1 MLPIDYADDSF
12 YFMTKD
18 TKKCSFTFFVTVYY
32 RPLYDVISEV
42 SLIQGGDSIP
52 LCGAVCFH
60 HPDNK
65 VGTILMV
72 QLVLLW
78 KVYLIHGRRDAKFAT
93 LLECNTAVAVKA
105 CIVTVTISY
114 NGRDILH
121 VRVLQYVTIVLFTV
135 GLLGMLLVHIF
146 TCHSRC
152 SS

>member
-1 MLPIDYADDSF
+1 MLPVDYADDSF

-18 TKKCSFTFFVTVYY
+18 TKKCSFKFFVTVYY

-78 KVYLIHGRRDAKFAT
+78 ISKVYLIQGRRDAKFAT
-93 LLECNTAVAVKA
+93 LLLMFQNNTAVTVKA
-105 CIVTVTISY
+105 CM
-114 NGRDILH
+114 
-121 VRVLQYVTIVLFTV
+121 LQ
-135 GLLGMLLVHIF
+135 
-146 TCHSRC
+146 
-152 SS
+152 

>member
-1 MLPIDYADDSF
+1 MLPVDYADDSF
-12 YFMTKD
+12 YFMAKD
-18 TKKCSFTFFVTVYY
+18 TKKCSFKFFVTVYY

-78 KVYLIHGRRDAKFAT
+78 ISKVYLIQGRRDAKFDYF
-93 LLECNTAVAVKA
+93 TAVAVKA

-121 VRVLQYVTIVLFTV
+121 VRVLQYVTIVLFMV
-135 GLLGMLLVHIF
+135 GLLDMLLFHIF